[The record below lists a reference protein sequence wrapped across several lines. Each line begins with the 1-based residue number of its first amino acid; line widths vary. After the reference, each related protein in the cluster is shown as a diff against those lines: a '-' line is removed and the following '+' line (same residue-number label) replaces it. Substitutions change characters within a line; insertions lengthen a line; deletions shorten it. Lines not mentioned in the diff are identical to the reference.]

1 MVKITK
7 KEVEHVAHLARLSFA
22 EDEKEKLA
30 QQLSSILSYVEKL
43 NELDTKDIEPTSH
56 VLTLQNIFKEE
67 EAKISLMREQVLANA
82 PDKTEEFFKVPRII
96 E

>member
-1 MVKITK
+1 MKITK
-7 KEVEHVAHLARLSFA
+7 KEVEHVAHLARLTFA
-22 EDEKEKLA
+22 EDEKERLV

-43 NELDTKDIEPTSH
+43 NELDAKDIEPTSH

-67 EAKISLMREQVLANA
+67 EAKISLTREQVLANA